1 MNRKFETNEK
11 GHLMLGGIDT
21 VDLAKE
27 YGTPLYVME
36 ENTILTAMREYKA
49 SIEKFYGGNGLI
61 CFASKAFSCKEM
73 YRITMRE
80 GLGTD
85 VVSGG
90 ELYTALSVGFPA
102 EKICFHGNNK
112 SDSEL
117 EYALKSKVGRIVVDN
132 AEELERL
139 SAMAAGMGI
148 EAPVMFRIKPGVD
161 AHTHSFVMTGQ
172 IDSKFGFALETGEAI
187 EIIKKAVK
195 TPNIRYVGIHC
206 HIGSQIHELLPF
218 TETAKIMMNF
228 MGEVKKETGLDTEE
242 LNLGGGFGITYT
254 DEDNRIEYPA
264 YMEAVSEVIHNYA
277 KELGIK
283 LPFILM
289 EPGRSIVG
297 EAGTTLYTV
306 GAVKNIPNIRTY
318 VSVDGGM
325 FDNPRYILY
334 GSKYDFLLANKACEP
349 AVNRVTV
356 AGKCCESGDLL
367 GENVPLGDA
376 KCGDIM
382 AVFSTGAYNYSMSSN
397 YNRNVIPPV
406 VFVKDGKSRVV
417 VKPQTYEDLVRNDV

>member
-139 SAMAAGMGI
+139 SVMADKMGI

-187 EIIKKAVK
+187 EIIKKAVN

-325 FDNPRYILY
+325 FDNPRYILRLCFRPHY
-334 GSKYDFLLANKACEP
+334 NMYAHQISRRYRAHPSQIQVFPLRYILCISTLHRMWLL
-349 AVNRVTV
+349 RIH
-356 AGKCCESGDLL
+356 DLYHPDRIYPHL
-367 GENVPLGDA
+367 YQGPFRTD
-376 KCGDIM
+376 
-382 AVFSTGAYNYSMSSN
+382 
-397 YNRNVIPPV
+397 
-406 VFVKDGKSRVV
+406 
-417 VKPQTYEDLVRNDV
+417 

>member
-139 SAMAAGMGI
+139 SVMADKMGI

-187 EIIKKAVK
+187 EIIKKAVN

-349 AVNRVTV
+349 AVNKVTV